1 MSESKKQD
9 SLLKG
14 IAKGFKE
21 GLTFGSVLDPDMSQ
35 KKVEETREFTAKEVV
50 DHFTGKEKLS
60 DGEVEELKRAAK
72 YNRNT

>member
-1 MSESKKQD
+1 MTENIKQD
-9 SLLKG
+9 GLLKG
-14 IAKGFKE
+14 VVKGIKE

-35 KKVEETREFTAKEVV
+35 KKVEETREFSLKEVI

-60 DGEVEELKRAAK
+60 NDEVEELKRAAK